1 MRTVGIVCEYNPLHL
16 GHARQLTHL
25 RMQHPE
31 AAAVCLMSG
40 LYVQRGQP
48 AVFSR
53 QVRARAALLAGADL
67 VLELPV
73 CYALAGAQRFAFGA
87 VQLAAAMG
95 CVDLLAFGA
104 ENADLLQLRQ
114 ACTALQ
120 QEEVNQTIRQLLP
133 SGITFAKA
141 RERAVAA
148 VYGEETAL
156 LLQKPNNILAIE
168 YLCQLEKLPDA
179 HIQPLALGRI
189 GNTHDGE
196 PVGEFA
202 SASFL
207 RGLML
212 EGRWEQAQQYLPQNV
227 WQLYRQAQQDGQ
239 LADLQLGE
247 RAVLSALRRME
258 QREMAQLADLSE
270 GLENRLYRASREAC
284 SLEQLYAAVKSKRY
298 PLARVRRLVMNAFLQ
313 LPAQMQMLPPPY
325 LRVLGMN
332 ERGKQILSAM
342 KRTASLPVSTSLMK
356 LARSTQAAR
365 QWAQVEAAACDQY
378 SIFCQQI
385 QASGSDWSLPFVS
398 LLGKERE

>member
-1 MRTVGIVCEYNPLHL
+1 MKTAVITAEYNPFHK
-16 GHARQLTHL
+16 GHRWQL
-25 RMQHPE
+25 E
-31 AAAVCLMSG
+31 
-40 LYVQRGQP
+40 
-48 AVFSR
+48 
-53 QVRARAALLAGADL
+53 QVRAAGASHVAVVMSPDFTQRGTPAIFPKRLRAQAALQNGADL

-120 QEEVNQTIRQLLP
+120 QEEVNQNIRQLLP

-179 HIQPLALGRI
+179 HIQPLVLGRI

-239 LADLQLGE
+239 FTDLQLGE

-258 QREMAQLADLSE
+258 QKEMAQLADLSE

-313 LPAQMQMLPPPY
+313 LPEQMQMLPPPY

-342 KRTASLPVSTSLMK
+342 KKTASLPVSTSLMK

-398 LLGKERE
+398 LLEQKD

>member
-1 MRTVGIVCEYNPLHL
+1 MKTAVITAEYNPFHK
-16 GHARQLTHL
+16 GHRWQL
-25 RMQHPE
+25 E
-31 AAAVCLMSG
+31 
-40 LYVQRGQP
+40 
-48 AVFSR
+48 
-53 QVRARAALLAGADL
+53 QVRAAGASHVAVVMSPDFTQRGTPAIFPKRLRAQAALQNGADL

-104 ENADLLQLRQ
+104 EDADLVQLRQ

-239 LADLQLGE
+239 FTDLQLGE

-258 QREMAQLADLSE
+258 QKEMAQLADLSE
-270 GLENRLYRASREAC
+270 GLENRLYRASRKAC

-313 LPAQMQMLPPPY
+313 LPAQMQTMPPPY

-342 KRTASLPVSTSLMK
+342 KKTASLPVSTSLMK

-378 SIFCQQI
+378 SIFCRQI

>member
-1 MRTVGIVCEYNPLHL
+1 MKTAIITAEYNPFHK
-16 GHARQLTHL
+16 GHRWQL
-25 RMQHPE
+25 E
-31 AAAVCLMSG
+31 
-40 LYVQRGQP
+40 
-48 AVFSR
+48 
-53 QVRARAALLAGADL
+53 QVRAAGASHVAVVMSPDFTQRGTPAIFPKRLRAQAALQNGADL

-104 ENADLLQLRQ
+104 EDADLVRLRQ

-120 QEEVNQTIRQLLP
+120 QEEVNQTIRQLLQ

-207 RGLML
+207 RGLIL
-212 EGRWEQAQQYLPQNV
+212 EGRWEQAQRYLPQNV
-227 WQLYRQAQQDGQ
+227 WQLYRQAQQEGQ
-239 LADLQLGE
+239 IADLQLGE

-258 QREMAQLADLSE
+258 KNEMTQLADLSE

-313 LPAQMQMLPPPY
+313 LPAQMQTLPPPY

-332 ERGKQILSAM
+332 ERGKQIVSAM
-342 KRTASLPVSTSLMK
+342 KQTASLPVSTSLMK
-356 LARSTQAAR
+356 LARSTEAAR

-378 SIFCQQI
+378 SIFCRQV
-385 QASGSDWSLPFVS
+385 QASDSDWSLPFVS
-398 LLGKERE
+398 FLGKEQE

>member
-1 MRTVGIVCEYNPLHL
+1 MKTAVITAEYNPFHK
-16 GHARQLTHL
+16 GHRWQL
-25 RMQHPE
+25 E
-31 AAAVCLMSG
+31 
-40 LYVQRGQP
+40 
-48 AVFSR
+48 
-53 QVRARAALLAGADL
+53 QVRAAGASHVAVVMSPDFTQRGTPAIFPKRLRAQAALQNGADL

-73 CYALAGAQRFAFGA
+73 GYALAGAQRFAFGA

-104 ENADLLQLRQ
+104 EDADLVQLRQ

-120 QEEVNQTIRQLLP
+120 QEEVNQTIRQLLQ

-239 LADLQLGE
+239 FTDLQLGE

-258 QREMAQLADLSE
+258 QKEMAQLADLSE

-342 KRTASLPVSTSLMK
+342 KKTASLPVSTSLMK
-356 LARSTQAAR
+356 LARSTEAAR

-398 LLGKERE
+398 LLEQED

>member
-1 MRTVGIVCEYNPLHL
+1 MKTAVITAEYNPFHK
-16 GHARQLTHL
+16 GHRWQL
-25 RMQHPE
+25 E
-31 AAAVCLMSG
+31 
-40 LYVQRGQP
+40 
-48 AVFSR
+48 
-53 QVRARAALLAGADL
+53 QVRAAGASHVAGVMSPDFTQRGTPAIFPKRLRAQAALQNGADL

-104 ENADLLQLRQ
+104 EDADLVQLRQ

-239 LADLQLGE
+239 FTDLQLGE

-258 QREMAQLADLSE
+258 QKEMAQLADLSE

-313 LPAQMQMLPPPY
+313 LPAQMQTMPPPY

-342 KRTASLPVSTSLMK
+342 KKTASLPVSTSLMK

>member
-1 MRTVGIVCEYNPLHL
+1 MKTAVITAEYNPFHK
-16 GHARQLTHL
+16 GHRWQL
-25 RMQHPE
+25 E
-31 AAAVCLMSG
+31 
-40 LYVQRGQP
+40 
-48 AVFSR
+48 
-53 QVRARAALLAGADL
+53 QVRAAGASHVAVVMSPDFTQRGTPAIFPKRLRAQAALQNGADL

-104 ENADLLQLRQ
+104 EDADLVQLRQ

-258 QREMAQLADLSE
+258 QKEMAQLADLSE

-313 LPAQMQMLPPPY
+313 LPAQMQTMPPPY

>member
-1 MRTVGIVCEYNPLHL
+1 MKTAVITAEYNPFHK
-16 GHARQLTHL
+16 GHRWQL
-25 RMQHPE
+25 E
-31 AAAVCLMSG
+31 
-40 LYVQRGQP
+40 
-48 AVFSR
+48 
-53 QVRARAALLAGADL
+53 QVRAAGASHVAVVMSPDFTQRGTPAIFPKRLRAQAALQNGADL

-104 ENADLLQLRQ
+104 EDADLVQLRQ

-239 LADLQLGE
+239 RADLQLGE

-258 QREMAQLADLSE
+258 QKEMAQLADLSE

>member
-1 MRTVGIVCEYNPLHL
+1 MKTAVITAEYNPFHK
-16 GHARQLTHL
+16 GHRWQL
-25 RMQHPE
+25 E
-31 AAAVCLMSG
+31 
-40 LYVQRGQP
+40 
-48 AVFSR
+48 
-53 QVRARAALLAGADL
+53 QVRAAGASHVAVVMSPDFTQRGTPAIFPKRLRAQAALQNGADL

-104 ENADLLQLRQ
+104 EDADLVQLRQ

-141 RERAVAA
+141 RERAVAV

-239 LADLQLGE
+239 FADLQLGE

-258 QREMAQLADLSE
+258 QKEMAQLADLSE

>member
-1 MRTVGIVCEYNPLHL
+1 
-16 GHARQLTHL
+16 
-25 RMQHPE
+25 
-31 AAAVCLMSG
+31 MSPDFT
-40 LYVQRGQP
+40 QRGTP
-48 AVFSR
+48 AIFPKR
-53 QVRARAALLAGADL
+53 LRAQAALQNGADL

-104 ENADLLQLRQ
+104 EDADLVQLRQ

-196 PVGEFA
+196 PVGECWKA
-202 SASFL
+202 GGS
-207 RGLML
+207 
-212 EGRWEQAQQYLPQNV
+212 
-227 WQLYRQAQQDGQ
+227 
-239 LADLQLGE
+239 
-247 RAVLSALRRME
+247 RRSNIC
-258 QREMAQLADLSE
+258 RRTSGSCTDK
-270 GLENRLYRASREAC
+270 RSR
-284 SLEQLYAAVKSKRY
+284 
-298 PLARVRRLVMNAFLQ
+298 MD
-313 LPAQMQMLPPPY
+313 
-325 LRVLGMN
+325 
-332 ERGKQILSAM
+332 
-342 KRTASLPVSTSLMK
+342 SLPTCN
-356 LARSTQAAR
+356 
-365 QWAQVEAAACDQY
+365 WE
-378 SIFCQQI
+378 
-385 QASGSDWSLPFVS
+385 SGRCY
-398 LLGKERE
+398 LL

>member
-1 MRTVGIVCEYNPLHL
+1 MKTAVITAEYNPFHK
-16 GHARQLTHL
+16 GHRWQL
-25 RMQHPE
+25 E
-31 AAAVCLMSG
+31 
-40 LYVQRGQP
+40 
-48 AVFSR
+48 
-53 QVRARAALLAGADL
+53 QVRAAGASHVAVVMSPDFTQRGTPAIFPKRLRAQAALQNGADL

-120 QEEVNQTIRQLLP
+120 QEEVNQNIRQLLP

-156 LLQKPNNILAIE
+156 LPKAEQHPGNRVPR
-168 YLCQLEKLPDA
+168 QLGKLPDA

-189 GNTHDGE
+189 WKHPRRGAGGRVCLGELSARFDTGRQVGAGAAISAAERLAAVQTSAAGWTVRRPATGRAGGAICFEKDGAKGDGAACRPVGGFGE
-196 PVGEFA
+196 P
-202 SASFL
+202 
-207 RGLML
+207 
-212 EGRWEQAQQYLPQNV
+212 
-227 WQLYRQAQQDGQ
+227 
-239 LADLQLGE
+239 
-247 RAVLSALRRME
+247 
-258 QREMAQLADLSE
+258 
-270 GLENRLYRASREAC
+270 LYRASREAC

-313 LPAQMQMLPPPY
+313 LPAQMQTLSPPY

-342 KRTASLPVSTSLMK
+342 KKTASLPVSTS
-356 LARSTQAAR
+356 R
-365 QWAQVEAAACDQY
+365 
-378 SIFCQQI
+378 
-385 QASGSDWSLPFVS
+385 
-398 LLGKERE
+398 

>member
-1 MRTVGIVCEYNPLHL
+1 MKTAVITAEYNPFHK
-16 GHARQLTHL
+16 GHRWQL
-25 RMQHPE
+25 E
-31 AAAVCLMSG
+31 
-40 LYVQRGQP
+40 
-48 AVFSR
+48 
-53 QVRARAALLAGADL
+53 QVRAAGASHVAVVMSPDFTQRGTPAIFPKRLRAQAALQNGADL

-120 QEEVNQTIRQLLP
+120 QEEVNQNIRQLLP

-207 RGLML
+207 RGLIL

-239 LADLQLGE
+239 FADLQLGE

-258 QREMAQLADLSE
+258 QKEMAQLADLSE

-342 KRTASLPVSTSLMK
+342 KKTASLPVSTSLMK
-356 LARSTQAAR
+356 LARSTEAAH

-398 LLGKERE
+398 LLEQKD

>member
-1 MRTVGIVCEYNPLHL
+1 MKTAVITAEYNPFHK
-16 GHARQLTHL
+16 GHRWQL
-25 RMQHPE
+25 E
-31 AAAVCLMSG
+31 
-40 LYVQRGQP
+40 
-48 AVFSR
+48 
-53 QVRARAALLAGADL
+53 QVRAAGASHVAVVMSPNFTQRGTPAIFPKRLRAQAALQNGADL

-104 ENADLLQLRQ
+104 EDADLVQLRQ
-114 ACTALQ
+114 ACTALR
-120 QEEVNQTIRQLLP
+120 QEEVNQNIRQLLQ

-247 RAVLSALRRME
+247 RAMLSALRRME
-258 QREMAQLADLSE
+258 QKEMAQLADLSE

-342 KRTASLPVSTSLMK
+342 KKTTSLPVSTSLMK
-356 LARSTQAAR
+356 LARSTEAAH

-398 LLGKERE
+398 LLEQKD

>member
-1 MRTVGIVCEYNPLHL
+1 MKTAVITAEYNPFHK
-16 GHARQLTHL
+16 GHRWQL
-25 RMQHPE
+25 E
-31 AAAVCLMSG
+31 
-40 LYVQRGQP
+40 
-48 AVFSR
+48 
-53 QVRARAALLAGADL
+53 QVRAAGASHVAVVMSPDFTQRGTPAIFPKRLRAQAALQNGADL

-104 ENADLLQLRQ
+104 EDADLVQLRQ

-239 LADLQLGE
+239 FADLQLGE

-258 QREMAQLADLSE
+258 QKEMAQLADLSE

-356 LARSTQAAR
+356 LTRSTQAAR

>member
-1 MRTVGIVCEYNPLHL
+1 MKTAVITAEYNPFHK
-16 GHARQLTHL
+16 GHRWQL
-25 RMQHPE
+25 E
-31 AAAVCLMSG
+31 
-40 LYVQRGQP
+40 
-48 AVFSR
+48 
-53 QVRARAALLAGADL
+53 QVRAAGASHVAVVMSPDFTQRGTPAIFPKRLRAQAALQNGADL

-104 ENADLLQLRQ
+104 EDADLVQLRQ

-239 LADLQLGE
+239 FADLQLGE

-258 QREMAQLADLSE
+258 QKEMAQLADLSE

-356 LARSTQAAR
+356 LTRSTQAAR

-378 SIFCQQI
+378 SIFCRQV

-398 LLGKERE
+398 FLGKEQE

>member
-1 MRTVGIVCEYNPLHL
+1 MKTAVITAEYNPFHK
-16 GHARQLTHL
+16 GHRWQL
-25 RMQHPE
+25 E
-31 AAAVCLMSG
+31 
-40 LYVQRGQP
+40 
-48 AVFSR
+48 
-53 QVRARAALLAGADL
+53 QVRAAGASHVAVVMSPDFTQRGTPAIFPKRLRAQAALQNGADL

-104 ENADLLQLRQ
+104 EDADLVQLRQ

-239 LADLQLGE
+239 FADLQLGE

-258 QREMAQLADLSE
+258 QKEMAQLADLSE

-356 LARSTQAAR
+356 LTRSTQAAR

-378 SIFCQQI
+378 SIFCRQM

>member
-1 MRTVGIVCEYNPLHL
+1 MKTAVITAEYNPFHK
-16 GHARQLTHL
+16 GHRWQL
-25 RMQHPE
+25 E
-31 AAAVCLMSG
+31 
-40 LYVQRGQP
+40 
-48 AVFSR
+48 
-53 QVRARAALLAGADL
+53 QVRAAGASHVAVVMSPDFTQRGTPAIFPKRLRAQAALQNGADL

-104 ENADLLQLRQ
+104 EDADLVQLRQ

-239 LADLQLGE
+239 FTDLQLGE

-258 QREMAQLADLSE
+258 QKEMAQLADLSE

-313 LPAQMQMLPPPY
+313 LPAQMQTMPPPY

>member
-1 MRTVGIVCEYNPLHL
+1 MKTAVITAEYNPFHK
-16 GHARQLTHL
+16 GHRWQL
-25 RMQHPE
+25 E
-31 AAAVCLMSG
+31 
-40 LYVQRGQP
+40 
-48 AVFSR
+48 
-53 QVRARAALLAGADL
+53 QVRAAGASHVAVVMSPDFTQRGTPAIFPKRLRAQAALQNGADL

-104 ENADLLQLRQ
+104 EDADLVQLRQ

-133 SGITFAKA
+133 SGITFAKT

-239 LADLQLGE
+239 FADLQLGE

-258 QREMAQLADLSE
+258 QKEMAQLADLSE

-313 LPAQMQMLPPPY
+313 LPAQMQTMPPPY

-342 KRTASLPVSTSLMK
+342 KKTASLPVSTSLMK

>member
-1 MRTVGIVCEYNPLHL
+1 MKTAVITAEYNPFHK
-16 GHARQLTHL
+16 GHRWQL
-25 RMQHPE
+25 E
-31 AAAVCLMSG
+31 
-40 LYVQRGQP
+40 
-48 AVFSR
+48 
-53 QVRARAALLAGADL
+53 QVRAAGASHVAVVMSPDFTQRGTPAIFPKRLRAQAALQNGADL

-104 ENADLLQLRQ
+104 EDADLVQLRQ

-141 RERAVAA
+141 REQAVAA

-239 LADLQLGE
+239 FADLQLGE

-258 QREMAQLADLSE
+258 QKEMAQLADLSE

-378 SIFCQQI
+378 SIFCRQM

-398 LLGKERE
+398 ILGKERE

>member
-1 MRTVGIVCEYNPLHL
+1 MKTAIITAEYNPFHK
-16 GHARQLTHL
+16 GHRWQL
-25 RMQHPE
+25 E
-31 AAAVCLMSG
+31 
-40 LYVQRGQP
+40 
-48 AVFSR
+48 
-53 QVRARAALLAGADL
+53 QVRAAGASHVAVVMSPDFTQRGTPAIFPKRLRAQAALQNGADL

-104 ENADLLQLRQ
+104 EDADLVRLRQ

-120 QEEVNQTIRQLLP
+120 QEEVNQTIRQLLQ

-207 RGLML
+207 RGLIL
-212 EGRWEQAQQYLPQNV
+212 EGRWEQAQRYLPQNV
-227 WQLYRQAQQDGQ
+227 WQLYRQAQQEGQ
-239 LADLQLGE
+239 IADLQLGE

-258 QREMAQLADLSE
+258 KNEMTQLADLSE

-313 LPAQMQMLPPPY
+313 LPAQMQTLPPPY

-332 ERGKQILSAM
+332 KRGKQIVSAM
-342 KRTASLPVSTSLMK
+342 KQTASLPVSTSLMK
-356 LARSTQAAR
+356 LARSTEAAR

-378 SIFCQQI
+378 SIFCRQVQP
-385 QASGSDWSLPFVS
+385 SGSDWSLPFVS
-398 LLGKERE
+398 FLGKEQE

>member
-1 MRTVGIVCEYNPLHL
+1 MKTAVITAEYNPFHK
-16 GHARQLTHL
+16 GHRWQL
-25 RMQHPE
+25 E
-31 AAAVCLMSG
+31 
-40 LYVQRGQP
+40 
-48 AVFSR
+48 
-53 QVRARAALLAGADL
+53 QVRAAGASHVAVVMSPDFTQRGTPAIFPKRLRAQAALQNGADL

-104 ENADLLQLRQ
+104 EDADLVQLRQ

-148 VYGEETAL
+148 VCGEETAL

-239 LADLQLGE
+239 FADLQLGE

-258 QREMAQLADLSE
+258 QKEMAQLADLSE

-342 KRTASLPVSTSLMK
+342 KKTASLPVSTSLMK

>member
-1 MRTVGIVCEYNPLHL
+1 MKTAVITAEYNPFHK
-16 GHARQLTHL
+16 GHRWQL
-25 RMQHPE
+25 E
-31 AAAVCLMSG
+31 
-40 LYVQRGQP
+40 
-48 AVFSR
+48 
-53 QVRARAALLAGADL
+53 QVRAAGASHVAVVMSPNFTQRGTPAIFPKRLRAQAALQNGADL

-120 QEEVNQTIRQLLP
+120 QEEVNQNIRQLLP

-179 HIQPLALGRI
+179 HIQPLVLGRI

-247 RAVLSALRRME
+247 RAILSALRRME
-258 QREMAQLADLSE
+258 QKEMAQLADLSE

-313 LPAQMQMLPPPY
+313 LPAQMQTLPPPY

-342 KRTASLPVSTSLMK
+342 KRTVSLPVSTSLMK

-398 LLGKERE
+398 LLEQKD

>member
-1 MRTVGIVCEYNPLHL
+1 MKTAVITAEYNPFHK
-16 GHARQLTHL
+16 GHRWQL
-25 RMQHPE
+25 E
-31 AAAVCLMSG
+31 
-40 LYVQRGQP
+40 
-48 AVFSR
+48 
-53 QVRARAALLAGADL
+53 QVRAAGASHVAVVMSPNFTQRGTPAIFPKRLRAQAALQNGADL

-104 ENADLLQLRQ
+104 EDADLVQLRQ
-114 ACTALQ
+114 ACTALR
-120 QEEVNQTIRQLLP
+120 QEEVNQNIRQLLQ

-148 VYGEETAL
+148 VYVEETAL

-207 RGLML
+207 RGLLL

-258 QREMAQLADLSE
+258 QKEMAQLADLSE

-313 LPAQMQMLPPPY
+313 LPAQMQTLPPPY

-356 LARSTQAAR
+356 LARSTEAAH

-398 LLGKERE
+398 LLEQKD

>member
-1 MRTVGIVCEYNPLHL
+1 MKTAVITAEYNPFHK
-16 GHARQLTHL
+16 GHRWQL
-25 RMQHPE
+25 E
-31 AAAVCLMSG
+31 
-40 LYVQRGQP
+40 
-48 AVFSR
+48 
-53 QVRARAALLAGADL
+53 QVRAAGASHVAVVMSPDFTQRGTPAIFPKRLRAQAALQNGADL

-104 ENADLLQLRQ
+104 EDADLVQLRQ

-258 QREMAQLADLSE
+258 KNEMAQLADLSE

-313 LPAQMQMLPPPY
+313 LPAQMQTLPPPY

-332 ERGKQILSAM
+332 ERGKQIVSAM
-342 KRTASLPVSTSLMK
+342 KQTASLPVSTSLMK
-356 LARSTQAAR
+356 LARSTEAAR

-378 SIFCQQI
+378 SIFCRQV

-398 LLGKERE
+398 LLEQED

>member
-1 MRTVGIVCEYNPLHL
+1 MKTAVITAEYNPFHK
-16 GHARQLTHL
+16 GHRWQL
-25 RMQHPE
+25 E
-31 AAAVCLMSG
+31 
-40 LYVQRGQP
+40 
-48 AVFSR
+48 
-53 QVRARAALLAGADL
+53 QVRAAGASHVAVVMSPDFTQRGTPAIFPKRLRAQAALQNGADL

-104 ENADLLQLRQ
+104 EDADLVQLRQ

-239 LADLQLGE
+239 FADLQLGE

-258 QREMAQLADLSE
+258 QKEMAQLADLSE

-313 LPAQMQMLPPPY
+313 LPAQMQTMPPPY

>member
-1 MRTVGIVCEYNPLHL
+1 MKTAVITAEYNPFHK
-16 GHARQLTHL
+16 GHRWQL
-25 RMQHPE
+25 E
-31 AAAVCLMSG
+31 
-40 LYVQRGQP
+40 
-48 AVFSR
+48 
-53 QVRARAALLAGADL
+53 QVRAAGASHVAVVMSPNFTQRGTPAIFPKRLRAQAALQNGADL

-104 ENADLLQLRQ
+104 EDADLVQLRQ

-258 QREMAQLADLSE
+258 QKEMAQLADLSE

-313 LPAQMQMLPPPY
+313 LPAQMQTMPPPY

-342 KRTASLPVSTSLMK
+342 KKIASLPVSTSLMK

-378 SIFCQQI
+378 SIFCRQM

>member
-1 MRTVGIVCEYNPLHL
+1 MKTAVITAEYNPFHK
-16 GHARQLTHL
+16 GHRWQL
-25 RMQHPE
+25 E
-31 AAAVCLMSG
+31 
-40 LYVQRGQP
+40 
-48 AVFSR
+48 
-53 QVRARAALLAGADL
+53 QVRAAGASHVAVVMSPDFTQRGTPAIFPKRLRAQAALQNGADL

-104 ENADLLQLRQ
+104 EDADLVQLRQ

-120 QEEVNQTIRQLLP
+120 QEEVNQTIRQLLQ

-239 LADLQLGE
+239 FTDLQLGE

-258 QREMAQLADLSE
+258 QKEMAQLADLSE

-342 KRTASLPVSTSLMK
+342 KKTASLPVSTSLMK
-356 LARSTQAAR
+356 LARSTEAAR

-398 LLGKERE
+398 LLEQED

>member
-1 MRTVGIVCEYNPLHL
+1 MKTAVITAEYNPFHK
-16 GHARQLTHL
+16 GHRWQL
-25 RMQHPE
+25 E
-31 AAAVCLMSG
+31 
-40 LYVQRGQP
+40 
-48 AVFSR
+48 
-53 QVRARAALLAGADL
+53 QVRAAGASHVAVVMSPDFTQRGTPAIFPKRLRAQAALQNGADL

-120 QEEVNQTIRQLLP
+120 QEEVNQNIRQLLP

-207 RGLML
+207 RGLIL

-239 LADLQLGE
+239 FADLQLGE

-258 QREMAQLADLSE
+258 QKEMAQLADLSE

-313 LPAQMQMLPPPY
+313 LPAQMQTLSPP
-325 LRVLGMN
+325 
-332 ERGKQILSAM
+332 
-342 KRTASLPVSTSLMK
+342 
-356 LARSTQAAR
+356 
-365 QWAQVEAAACDQY
+365 
-378 SIFCQQI
+378 
-385 QASGSDWSLPFVS
+385 
-398 LLGKERE
+398 

>member
-1 MRTVGIVCEYNPLHL
+1 M
-16 GHARQLTHL
+16 
-25 RMQHPE
+25 
-31 AAAVCLMSG
+31 
-40 LYVQRGQP
+40 
-48 AVFSR
+48 
-53 QVRARAALLAGADL
+53 
-67 VLELPV
+67 
-73 CYALAGAQRFAFGA
+73 
-87 VQLAAAMG
+87 
-95 CVDLLAFGA
+95 
-104 ENADLLQLRQ
+104 QLRQ

-133 SGITFAKA
+133 SGITFAKT

-239 LADLQLGE
+239 FADLQLGE

-258 QREMAQLADLSE
+258 QKEMAQLADLSE

-284 SLEQLYAAVKSKRY
+284 SLEQLYATVKSKRY
-298 PLARVRRLVMNAFLQ
+298 PLARVRRLVMNAFLR
-313 LPAQMQMLPPPY
+313 LPAQMQTMPPPY

-342 KRTASLPVSTSLMK
+342 KMTASLPVSTSLMK

-378 SIFCQQI
+378 SIFCRQM

>member
-1 MRTVGIVCEYNPLHL
+1 MKTAVITAEYNPFHK
-16 GHARQLTHL
+16 GHRWQL
-25 RMQHPE
+25 E
-31 AAAVCLMSG
+31 
-40 LYVQRGQP
+40 
-48 AVFSR
+48 
-53 QVRARAALLAGADL
+53 QVRAAGASHVAVVMSPDFTQRGTPAIFPKRLRAQAALQNGADL

-104 ENADLLQLRQ
+104 EDADLVQLRQ

-239 LADLQLGE
+239 FTDLQLGE

>member
-1 MRTVGIVCEYNPLHL
+1 MKTAVITAEYNPFHK
-16 GHARQLTHL
+16 GHRWQL
-25 RMQHPE
+25 E
-31 AAAVCLMSG
+31 
-40 LYVQRGQP
+40 
-48 AVFSR
+48 
-53 QVRARAALLAGADL
+53 QVRAAGASHVAVVMSPDFTQRGTPAIFPKRLRAQAALQNGADL

-104 ENADLLQLRQ
+104 EDADLVQLRQ

-148 VYGEETAL
+148 GYGEETDL

-239 LADLQLGE
+239 FADLQLGE

-258 QREMAQLADLSE
+258 QKEMAQLADLSE

-342 KRTASLPVSTSLMK
+342 KKTASLPVSTSLMK

-378 SIFCQQI
+378 SIFCRQMQP
-385 QASGSDWSLPFVS
+385 AGSDWSLPFVS

>member
-1 MRTVGIVCEYNPLHL
+1 MKTAVITAEYNPFHK
-16 GHARQLTHL
+16 GHRWQL
-25 RMQHPE
+25 E
-31 AAAVCLMSG
+31 
-40 LYVQRGQP
+40 
-48 AVFSR
+48 
-53 QVRARAALLAGADL
+53 QVRAAGASHVAVVMSPDFTQRGTPAIFPKRLRAQAALQNGADL

-104 ENADLLQLRQ
+104 EDADLVQLRQ

-189 GNTHDGE
+189 GNIHDGE

-239 LADLQLGE
+239 FADLQLGE

-258 QREMAQLADLSE
+258 QKEMAQLADLSE

-342 KRTASLPVSTSLMK
+342 KKTASLPVSTSLMK

-378 SIFCQQI
+378 SIFCRQMQP
-385 QASGSDWSLPFVS
+385 AGSDWSLPFVS

>member
-1 MRTVGIVCEYNPLHL
+1 MKTAVITAEYNPFHK
-16 GHARQLTHL
+16 GHRWQL
-25 RMQHPE
+25 E
-31 AAAVCLMSG
+31 
-40 LYVQRGQP
+40 
-48 AVFSR
+48 
-53 QVRARAALLAGADL
+53 QVRAAGASHVAVVMSPDFTQRGTPAIFPKRLRAQAALQNGADL

-104 ENADLLQLRQ
+104 EDADLVQLRQ

-179 HIQPLALGRI
+179 HIQPLVLGRI

-239 LADLQLGE
+239 FADLQLGE

-258 QREMAQLADLSE
+258 QKEMAQLADLSE

-378 SIFCQQI
+378 SIFCRQMQP
-385 QASGSDWSLPFVS
+385 AGSDWSLPFVS

>member
-1 MRTVGIVCEYNPLHL
+1 MKTAVITAEYNPFHK
-16 GHARQLTHL
+16 GHRWQL
-25 RMQHPE
+25 E
-31 AAAVCLMSG
+31 
-40 LYVQRGQP
+40 
-48 AVFSR
+48 
-53 QVRARAALLAGADL
+53 QVRAAGASHVAVVMSPDFTQRGTPAIFPKRMRAQAALQNGADL

-104 ENADLLQLRQ
+104 EDADLVQLRQ

-141 RERAVAA
+141 REQAVAA

-239 LADLQLGE
+239 FADLQLGE

-258 QREMAQLADLSE
+258 QKEMAQLADLSE

-378 SIFCQQI
+378 SIFCRQM

>member
-1 MRTVGIVCEYNPLHL
+1 MKTAVITAEYNPFHK
-16 GHARQLTHL
+16 GHRWQL
-25 RMQHPE
+25 E
-31 AAAVCLMSG
+31 
-40 LYVQRGQP
+40 
-48 AVFSR
+48 
-53 QVRARAALLAGADL
+53 QVRAAGASHVAVVMSPDFTQRGTPAIFPKRLRAQAALENGADL

-104 ENADLLQLRQ
+104 EDTDLVRLRQ

-120 QEEVNQTIRQLLP
+120 QEEVNQTIRQLLQ

-148 VYGEETAL
+148 VYGEKTAL

-168 YLCQLEKLPDA
+168 YLCQLEKLSDA

-207 RGLML
+207 RGLIL
-212 EGRWEQAQQYLPQNV
+212 EGRWEQAQRYLPQNV
-227 WQLYRQAQQDGQ
+227 WQLYRQAQQEGQ
-239 LADLQLGE
+239 IADLQLGE

-258 QREMAQLADLSE
+258 KSEMAQLADLSE

-313 LPAQMQMLPPPY
+313 LPAQMQTLPPPY

-332 ERGKQILSAM
+332 KRGKQIVSAM
-342 KRTASLPVSTSLMK
+342 KQTASLPVSTSLMK
-356 LARSTQAAR
+356 LARSTEAAR

-378 SIFCQQI
+378 SIFCRQVQP
-385 QASGSDWSLPFVS
+385 SGSDWSLPFVS
-398 LLGKERE
+398 FLGKEQE

>member
-1 MRTVGIVCEYNPLHL
+1 MKTAVITAEYNPFHK
-16 GHARQLTHL
+16 GHRWQL
-25 RMQHPE
+25 E
-31 AAAVCLMSG
+31 
-40 LYVQRGQP
+40 
-48 AVFSR
+48 
-53 QVRARAALLAGADL
+53 QVRAAGASHVAVVMSPDFTQRGTPAIFPKRLRAQAALQNGADL

-104 ENADLLQLRQ
+104 EDADLVQLRQ

-239 LADLQLGE
+239 FTDLQLGE

-258 QREMAQLADLSE
+258 QKEMAQLADLSE

-342 KRTASLPVSTSLMK
+342 KKTASLPVSTSLMK

-378 SIFCQQI
+378 SIFCRQM